1 MPTLRDPPSHHYRIS
16 REHVKI
22 TINYLISTRI
32 WRVDFQLVFLPMLEP
47 NKKTLK
53 ASVGRIRDAGDKNN
67 GRVSKRAFRI
77 KFLRIMARIGLKVYA
92 AKF

>member
-1 MPTLRDPPSHHYRIS
+1 MPTLRDSPSHHNRIS
-16 REHVKI
+16 PKHVKI

-32 WRVDFQLVFLPMLEP
+32 WRVDFPLVWLAMLEP
-47 NKKTLK
+47 NKKALK

-67 GRVSKRAFRI
+67 GPVSKRAFRI
-77 KFLRIMARIGLKVYA
+77 KFLRIMGRIGLKLYA